1 MVQLKED
8 GKTLSVNPIFKW
20 YRGDFDKEG
29 GVLAFIKSHWT
40 GTPFPEDAEIDFFD
54 YDWRT
59 NIVGATWSQRA
70 LGGAAPS

>member
-1 MVQLKED
+1 MVKLNEG

-20 YRGDFDKEG
+20 YKGDFDKEG

-40 GTPFPEDAEIDFFD
+40 GPPIPEEAELDFFE

-59 NIVGATWSQRA
+59 NIVGAKWSQRA
-70 LGGAAPS
+70 LGGAAP